1 MLQKA
6 KKLMFPLMVLI
17 APIVLIGWMF
27 LASTVLA
34 TTVPN
39 YLGYEGQLTNSAD
52 TLLTGTYDMTFRI
65 YESSTGGTAVWT
77 ETQNDISV
85 SNGYF
90 SVNLGEIT
98 ALDLTFDRP
107 YWFSLEVA
115 SDGEMTPRTQI
126 NTVGYSYASEIS
138 FGTYATST
146 APTSVTGTMYYDTNV
161 DDLYVYNGVSWENL
175 TDSVSSTLFSANQ
188 VWFGGTATTS
198 IGIDGVLN
206 LVNSSSVTTDA
217 VGDMAFDSD
226 AWGVGRGAIQVF
238 DGTASTYLIG
248 ALLSD
253 APTNGQVPKWN
264 TGGTITWEDDNTA
277 VGEANPFNWLSHCG
291 EIYMA
296 TTSPLWVRN
305 NLAVSSTA
313 YLSSVTSTMIEPWAN
328 NLYDLGSYGSAWN
341 NIFVSGTSYL
351 DYVSSTMITVDG
363 TTTSTFN
370 AGISASALNI
380 TSATVSSTFANGIVL
395 TAGCFNAGGVC
406 LTNSNETITISGD
419 ATGSG
424 TTAITLTI
432 SNGVIDAYNLAT
444 TSAFG
449 DQDFFV
455 FDETSGNF
463 TPTSSIAE
471 IFIDDLIAR
480 DSELHSALTFT
491 GGGEDYLTLT
501 GQEIT
506 VGAIGP
512 DNLDAVDFGDFTC
525 NGTSCSLDTT
535 FAVFAWTPTTNYG
548 INVNATTSP
557 IWIQNKLMVSSTAH
571 LAYVSST
578 VIDLIGSSTLY
589 LTGSTT
595 DANTGVIYKGTESFI
610 HNFSHPTGGSAIP
623 TGQNTFV
630 GLGSGNFTMGSGAT
644 SVVRGSYNTG
654 VGYQTLKSLT
664 TGYYNT
670 ANGVQSLYSNT
681 TGYYNTANG
690 VYALYLNTTGFSN
703 IAMGYTA
710 LYGNT
715 TGANNT
721 GIGFQAGRYIANGTS
736 VNSLTSTS
744 VYIGANTRSSISGA
758 YNENVFGYGAIGMGS
773 STVVLGNTSILQ
785 TYLRGDIFN
794 SSTLYVG
801 GGSGSTTST
810 FYNGLET
817 TALNVTSATVSST
830 FANGIDIATG
840 CFAKGG
846 LCITAGDLGGANTAL
861 SNLESV
867 AINTSL
873 LSDTANTDDLG
884 SYTYPW
890 KNIYASSTIYAS
902 QGFFGTGASSHSIG
916 DSEGELFLSG
926 GFEVNGTTYF
936 DNTVISAGTI
946 VVNVNRSIDLG
957 GSGNSSLVLDAA
969 QTPDAVLF
977 GLDADSNV
985 LLITEI
991 SDEGTDFAHP
1001 LQTNPTI
1008 FIHSADATNINQYLS
1023 LAHDQTNGVIGV
1035 GVGGLTVS
1043 STQLLPYANG
1053 STNNATDIGSY
1064 GKAWKNIYASSTAF
1078 LSYVSSTAMDSI
1090 TLNLTG
1096 SSTLTLTGSTTD
1108 ANTGV
1113 IYKGTESFIHNFS
1126 HPTGSS
1132 AVPDGQNTF
1141 VGLQAGNFTMGSGA
1155 TAVYHGSQNTGI
1167 GYQTLKSLTAGYN
1180 NTALGS
1186 NVLEVVAG
1194 GHNNTGVGVNTLL
1207 ANTSG
1212 YYNTGIGSQVMY
1224 YGTGNYNTGVGSE
1237 SLFYLS
1243 SGSNNTA
1250 LGTYALY
1257 RISTGGSNTAVGY
1270 EAGRYF
1276 ANGTGSNILSS
1287 TSVYIGA
1294 NTKSSIS
1301 VAYNENVFGYN
1312 ATGMGSSSVVLGN
1325 TSILKTYLRG
1335 NMFNSSTLY
1344 VGGGTG
1350 ASTSTFANG
1359 LQTTALNVTSATVS
1373 STFANG
1379 IDIAD
1384 GCFAMDGV
1392 CLSVGASGA
1401 NVNLSN
1407 LESVAINTSLLSD
1420 ANNTDDLGA
1429 YGKAW
1434 KNIYASS
1441 TTYLGGAAGVNQ
1453 LVVGSSTPYLIVDAS
1468 GNVGIGI
1475 ASPTYK
1481 FDVVGNSRINGALVM
1496 GASAGSNLSAGDIV
1510 GVTKLVLGSTDAN
1523 GQPRLYNVGS
1533 GLKIQGDATNGVQ
1546 FLDSSA
1552 NNLVMIEN
1560 GGDVGIGTDNPSK
1573 KLDINGDFQ
1582 IYPSGN
1588 KGGSGA
1594 LVMTVIAGT
1603 NATVIQANSD
1613 LVYANHSIIINAESD
1628 SALNSNQLVIS
1639 ANGNVGVATT
1649 TPGEKLDVYGSIR
1662 ANAGL
1667 GGEGLVITNVGTGN
1681 YGILADDGSSAIFSL
1696 TRQAGN
1702 TLSITSFE
1710 DIGFAKGTGGPSTD
1724 YKMFLDGTTGNV
1736 GIATT
1741 SPYAKLSVHG
1751 YNGDTNRALFVVA

>member
-277 VGEANPFNWLSHCG
+277 VGEANPFNWLSHFG

-395 TAGCFNAGGVC
+395 TGGCFNAGGVC
-406 LTNSNETITISGD
+406 LTNNNETITISGD

-578 VIDLIGSSTLY
+578 MIT
-589 LTGSTT
+589 
-595 DANTGVIYKGTESFI
+595 
-610 HNFSHPTGGSAIP
+610 
-623 TGQNTFV
+623 
-630 GLGSGNFTMGSGAT
+630 
-644 SVVRGSYNTG
+644 
-654 VGYQTLKSLT
+654 
-664 TGYYNT
+664 
-670 ANGVQSLYSNT
+670 
-681 TGYYNTANG
+681 
-690 VYALYLNTTGFSN
+690 
-703 IAMGYTA
+703 
-710 LYGNT
+710 
-715 TGANNT
+715 
-721 GIGFQAGRYIANGTS
+721 
-736 VNSLTSTS
+736 
-744 VYIGANTRSSISGA
+744 
-758 YNENVFGYGAIGMGS
+758 
-773 STVVLGNTSILQ
+773 VLGI
-785 TYLRGDIFN
+785 
-794 SSTLYVG
+794 
-801 GGSGSTTST
+801 TTST
-810 FYNGLET
+810 FNAGVSAS
-817 TALNVTSATVSST
+817 ALNITSATVSST
-830 FANGIDIATG
+830 FANGIVLTGGCFNAGGVCLTNNNETITISGDATG
-840 CFAKGG
+840 
-846 LCITAGDLGGANTAL
+846 
-861 SNLESV
+861 S
-867 AINTSL
+867 
-873 LSDTANTDDLG
+873 
-884 SYTYPW
+884 
-890 KNIYASSTIYAS
+890 
-902 QGFFGTGASSHSIG
+902 
-916 DSEGELFLSG
+916 
-926 GFEVNGTTYF
+926 GTTAI
-936 DNTVISAGTI
+936 TLTIS
-946 VVNVNRSIDLG
+946 
-957 GSGNSSLVLDAA
+957 
-969 QTPDAVLF
+969 
-977 GLDADSNV
+977 
-985 LLITEI
+985 
-991 SDEGTDFAHP
+991 
-1001 LQTNPTI
+1001 
-1008 FIHSADATNINQYLS
+1008 
-1023 LAHDQTNGVIGV
+1023 NGVIDAYNLATTSAFGDQDFFV
-1035 GVGGLTVS
+1035 FDETTGNFTPTSSIAEIFIDSLIARDSELHSAITFTGGAED
-1043 STQLLPYANG
+1043 Y
-1053 STNNATDIGSY
+1053 
-1064 GKAWKNIYASSTAF
+1064 
-1078 LSYVSSTAMDSI
+1078 
-1090 TLNLTG
+1090 
-1096 SSTLTLTGSTTD
+1096 LTLTGQEIT
-1108 ANTGV
+1108 
-1113 IYKGTESFIHNFS
+1113 
-1126 HPTGSS
+1126 
-1132 AVPDGQNTF
+1132 
-1141 VGLQAGNFTMGSGA
+1141 
-1155 TAVYHGSQNTGI
+1155 
-1167 GYQTLKSLTAGYN
+1167 
-1180 NTALGS
+1180 
-1186 NVLEVVAG
+1186 
-1194 GHNNTGVGVNTLL
+1194 VN
-1207 ANTSG
+1207 
-1212 YYNTGIGSQVMY
+1212 
-1224 YGTGNYNTGVGSE
+1224 
-1237 SLFYLS
+1237 
-1243 SGSNNTA
+1243 
-1250 LGTYALY
+1250 
-1257 RISTGGSNTAVGY
+1257 
-1270 EAGRYF
+1270 
-1276 ANGTGSNILSS
+1276 
-1287 TSVYIGA
+1287 
-1294 NTKSSIS
+1294 
-1301 VAYNENVFGYN
+1301 
-1312 ATGMGSSSVVLGN
+1312 
-1325 TSILKTYLRG
+1325 
-1335 NMFNSSTLY
+1335 
-1344 VGGGTG
+1344 
-1350 ASTSTFANG
+1350 
-1359 LQTTALNVTSATVS
+1359 
-1373 STFANG
+1373 
-1379 IDIAD
+1379 
-1384 GCFAMDGV
+1384 
-1392 CLSVGASGA
+1392 
-1401 NVNLSN
+1401 
-1407 LESVAINTSLLSD
+1407 AIN
-1420 ANNTDDLGA
+1420 
-1429 YGKAW
+1429 
-1434 KNIYASS
+1434 
-1441 TTYLGGAAGVNQ
+1441 Q
-1453 LVVGSSTPYLIVDAS
+1453 
-1468 GNVGIGI
+1468 
-1475 ASPTYK
+1475 
-1481 FDVVGNSRINGALVM
+1481 
-1496 GASAGSNLSAGDIV
+1496 
-1510 GVTKLVLGSTDAN
+1510 
-1523 GQPRLYNVGS
+1523 
-1533 GLKIQGDATNGVQ
+1533 
-1546 FLDSSA
+1546 
-1552 NNLVMIEN
+1552 
-1560 GGDVGIGTDNPSK
+1560 
-1573 KLDINGDFQ
+1573 
-1582 IYPSGN
+1582 
-1588 KGGSGA
+1588 
-1594 LVMTVIAGT
+1594 
-1603 NATVIQANSD
+1603 
-1613 LVYANHSIIINAESD
+1613 
-1628 SALNSNQLVIS
+1628 
-1639 ANGNVGVATT
+1639 
-1649 TPGEKLDVYGSIR
+1649 
-1662 ANAGL
+1662 
-1667 GGEGLVITNVGTGN
+1667 
-1681 YGILADDGSSAIFSL
+1681 
-1696 TRQAGN
+1696 
-1702 TLSITSFE
+1702 
-1710 DIGFAKGTGGPSTD
+1710 
-1724 YKMFLDGTTGNV
+1724 
-1736 GIATT
+1736 
-1741 SPYAKLSVHG
+1741 
-1751 YNGDTNRALFVVA
+1751 

>member
-277 VGEANPFNWLSHCG
+277 VGEANPFNWLSHFG

-341 NIFVSGTSYL
+341 KLMVSSTAHL
-351 DYVSSTMITVDG
+351 AYVSSTMITVLG
-363 TTTSTFN
+363 STTSTFN

-380 TSATVSSTFANGIVL
+380 TSTSVSSTFANGIVL
-395 TAGCFNAGGVC
+395 TGGCFNAGGVC

-463 TPTSSIAE
+463 TPTSTIAE
-471 IFIDDLIAR
+471 IFIDSLIAR

-491 GGGEDYLTLT
+491 GGAEDYLTLT

-506 VGAIGP
+506 VNAINP
-512 DNLDAVDFGDFTC
+512 DNLASADFGDFTC

-644 SVVRGSYNTG
+644 SVVHGSYNTG

-817 TALNVTSATVSST
+817 TALNVTSASVSST
-830 FANGIDIATG
+830 FANGIVLTG
-840 CFAKGG
+840 GCIEQNG
-846 LCITAGDLGGANTAL
+846 LCITADSLGGANKAL
-861 SNLESV
+861 SNLVNV

-873 LSDTANTDDLG
+873 ISDANNIDDLG
-884 SYTYPW
+884 
-890 KNIYASSTIYAS
+890 A
-902 QGFFGTGASSHSIG
+902 F
-916 DSEGELFLSG
+916 
-926 GFEVNGTTYF
+926 
-936 DNTVISAGTI
+936 
-946 VVNVNRSIDLG
+946 
-957 GSGNSSLVLDAA
+957 
-969 QTPDAVLF
+969 
-977 GLDADSNV
+977 
-985 LLITEI
+985 
-991 SDEGTDFAHP
+991 
-1001 LQTNPTI
+1001 
-1008 FIHSADATNINQYLS
+1008 
-1023 LAHDQTNGVIGV
+1023 
-1035 GVGGLTVS
+1035 
-1043 STQLLPYANG
+1043 
-1053 STNNATDIGSY
+1053 NNA
-1064 GKAWKNIYASSTAF
+1064 WRNIYASSTAF
-1078 LSYVSSTAMDSI
+1078 LNYVSSTAV
-1090 TLNLTG
+1090 NL
-1096 SSTLTLTGSTTD
+1096 SSSLTLTGSTTD

-1113 IYKGTESFIHNFS
+1113 IYKGTDSFIHNFS
-1126 HPTGSS
+1126 HLTGDT
-1132 AVPDGQNTF
+1132 AVPTGQNTF
-1141 VGLQAGNFTMGSGA
+1141 VGLQAGNFTMGSDA
-1155 TAVYHGSQNTGI
+1155 
-1167 GYQTLKSLTAGYN
+1167 SL
-1180 NTALGS
+1180 
-1186 NVLEVVAG
+1186 V
-1194 GHNNTGVGVNTLL
+1194 GHASNNTGVGYQVLKALTLGYNNVAVGNNALDSATTGFGNVAIGMDALQATLNGSSNVAIGLGALYVNT
-1207 ANTSG
+1207 ANSNVGVGSTAL
-1212 YYNTGIGSQVMY
+1212 YYNT
-1224 YGTGNYNTGVGSE
+1224 TGG
-1237 SLFYLS
+1237 
-1243 SGSNNTA
+1243 NNVA
-1250 LGTYALY
+1250 LGYQ
-1257 RISTGGSNTAVGY
+1257 
-1270 EAGRYF
+1270 AGRYI
-1276 ANGTGSNILSS
+1276 ADGSGENQLSS

-1294 NTKSSIS
+1294 NTRSSIS
-1301 VAYNENVFGYN
+1301 GAYNENVFGYG
-1312 ATGMGSSSVVLGN
+1312 AIGMGSDSVVLGN
-1325 TSILKTYLRG
+1325 TSILQTYLRG
-1335 NMFNSSTLY
+1335 NIFNSSTLY

-1384 GCFAMDGV
+1384 GCFAVDGV
-1392 CLSVGASGA
+1392 CLTTGASGA